1 MITIPIQVNGRVR
14 SEIEINKDDTEDV
27 VKEKALS
34 DEKINKF
41 IDGKTIKKFIYISAK
56 IVNIVL

>member
-41 IDGKTIKKFIYISAK
+41 IDGKNVKKFIYIPGK